1 MFEISGETAL
11 FKKNIEYTMFALY
24 RMFFVEIK
32 GYEKDIRIL
41 KVPLITTTDVNKI
54 FNFGQ

>member
-32 GYEKDIRIL
+32 GYEKDIRY
-41 KVPLITTTDVNKI
+41 
-54 FNFGQ
+54 

>member
-1 MFEISGETAL
+1 
-11 FKKNIEYTMFALY
+11 MFALY
-24 RMFFVEIK
+24 RMFSLNFFWEIEIK

-54 FNFGQ
+54 FNFGQWVIQASNYV